1 MLPEPRRLALLG
13 GGCLIDELLV
23 DDPLLV
29 VPLLVVPLLVAPL
42 LVGLILV
49 AADDVLGGISFRLYF
64 HIVMCWGTPT
74 TSSSSSS

>member
-23 DDPLLV
+23 DD
-29 VPLLVVPLLVAPL
+29 PLLVVPLLVAPL